1 MTDIKLTDA
10 DFKDVSNISGAEFYA
25 IDEKL
30 VKQILKNQ
38 EIVERLKLAISK
50 NDGKADDNIA
60 KILKE
65 ILGDEKWKKRHC
77 LLELQI
83 QNIQRCTS
91 RQYGTFWDV
100 VSNAE

>member
-10 DFKDVSNISGAEFYA
+10 DFKDVSNISGAEFYT

-38 EIVERLKLAISK
+38 ETVERLKLAIDSY
-50 NDGKADDNIA
+50 DGKTGDEFTA

-65 ILGDEKWKKRHC
+65 ILGDVKVE
-77 LLELQI
+77 
-83 QNIQRCTS
+83 
-91 RQYGTFWDV
+91 
-100 VSNAE
+100 

>member
-10 DFKDVSNISGAEFYA
+10 DFKDVSNISGAEFYT

-38 EIVERLKLAISK
+38 EMVERLKLAIDSYE
-50 NDGKADDNIA
+50 GKTGDEFTA

-65 ILGDEKWKKRHC
+65 ILGDVRVE
-77 LLELQI
+77 
-83 QNIQRCTS
+83 
-91 RQYGTFWDV
+91 
-100 VSNAE
+100 